1 MKVLHFNT
9 NDKYKDFK
17 QKFNA
22 EKPDIVHI
30 HDVWSFKVCC
40 VEHYARKNRVPIV
53 LSPGRQLMPWHVQHH
68 YFIEKLP
75 MIILFVKRLIQNAEA
90 IQVNKKQ
97 EKDVLIEQGW
107 NERVEHTNQIEE
119 LYKKVMDSNA
129 FLYFTDREKK
139 VENTLLRLGLSR
151 DEDSAI
157 VTTDSV
163 SLVREIGPSS
173 WRNIAI
179 HAYDE
184 NITDVITS
192 GVRTLLMSSPLPDVT
207 NIVRFKS
214 TIIKDNSPLPIDAP
228 LTKRNLFNE
237 VADEKHA
244 KQEEKTITI
253 ALINTIY
260 LIQKK
265 NISRRALADLYT
277 LLRFTNYNEVR
288 LEQMLQIM
296 KLKKPSARILQILSE
311 TIGLEEGFMPF
322 EPINDK
328 KTQSMKKTLNNINV
342 Q

>member
-22 EKPDIVHI
+22 EKPDIIHI
-30 HDVWSFKVCC
+30 HDVWSFKVWC
-40 VEHYARKNRVPIV
+40 VEHYTRKNRIPIV
-53 LSPGRQLMPWHVQHH
+53 LSPGRQLMPWHVQHN
-68 YFIEKLP
+68 YFVKKLP
-75 MIILFVKRLIQNAEA
+75 MIILFVRRLIQNAEA

-107 NERVEHTNQIEE
+107 NERVELTNQTEE

-157 VTTDSV
+157 ISTDSV
-163 SLVREIGPSS
+163 TLVREIGPSS

-184 NITDVITS
+184 NITNEITT
-192 GVRTLLMSSPLPDVT
+192 GARTLLMNIPLPDIS

-214 TIIKDNSPLPIDAP
+214 TIIKDNSPLPIESP
-228 LTKRNLFNE
+228 LMKRNQFNE
-237 VADEKHA
+237 VSEEKHA
-244 KQEEKTITI
+244 KQEEKTIAI

-277 LLRFTNYNEVR
+277 LLRFTNYNELR

-296 KLKKPSARILQILSE
+296 KLKKNTARILQILHES
-311 TIGLEEGFMPF
+311 IGLEEGFMPF

-328 KTQSMKKTLNNINV
+328 KTRQIKKTLNNINV